1 MTVLVDLAN
10 ASEQESDAGVLQ
22 SENNRNY
29 PPPDYD
35 LTLPYLVP
43 DDGQQLAL
51 NSRVESHLFED
62 LSRFFVDLH

>member
-1 MTVLVDLAN
+1 MTILVDLAN

-22 SENNRNY
+22 SENNRIN